1 MRRMVAALI
10 AAIKDVDKLRIIV
23 MALLEHLSGVF
34 ERMKKKIFKSK
45 DLTPGNTNFAFNDRD
60 F

>member
-1 MRRMVAALI
+1 MRTWFMRRMVAALI

-34 ERMKKKIFKSK
+34 ERMKKKIAKSK
-45 DLTPGNTNFAFNDRD
+45 DLTPGNS
-60 F
+60 